1 MDVNN
6 IGPGDEFAD
15 VLDRTLEATDVML
28 VVIGKSWSQVTD
40 KEGRLRLDDRDDYV
54 RREIVRAL
62 ELNVRVVPVLVQ
74 DAVLPSE
81 SELPEPLK
89 RLRGRQAVRLR
100 HDRWGDDVKS
110 LIDALRVA
118 GLAHWKWHIGPGSP
132 LQSIW

>member
-62 ELNVRVVPVLVQ
+62 ELNFESFQFSYKTRFFQ
-74 DAVLPSE
+74 ASPSCQN
-81 SELPEPLK
+81 
-89 RLRGRQAVRLR
+89 R
-100 HDRWGDDVKS
+100 
-110 LIDALRVA
+110 
-118 GLAHWKWHIGPGSP
+118 
-132 LQSIW
+132 